1 MRSIDSAVEPTQAVV
16 PAIPDY
22 RGVPLA
28 MAFADAVQRN
38 YGIPTLVDG
47 RGNKIRVTVLGDW
60 TVVHQAG
67 IAHCMV
73 FEVRANG
80 A

>member
-1 MRSIDSAVEPTQAVV
+1 MAGTDLAGGPVQAVV
-16 PAIPDY
+16 TAIPDY
-22 RGVPLA
+22 RGMPLDR
-28 MAFADAVQRN
+28 AFTDAVQRR

-60 TVVHQAG
+60 TVVQQAG
-67 IAHCMV
+67 IARCLV
-73 FEVRANG
+73 FEVIAAG